1 MLIGLQEVTKGF
13 GSRPLFR
20 KISLGVDTGER
31 VGLIGPNGSGKSTL
45 VKILAGLEKPDE
57 GQVILRKGLRVGYV
71 PQEDRFDE
79 GATVMSAL
87 LKALDDLPLEPY
99 EKELA
104 VTIQLGMM
112 GFESPDAPVSS
123 LSGGWRKRLAI
134 TQLVIR
140 EPDVLMLDEP
150 TNHLDLQ
157 GVLWLEGFLQNAS
170 FATLVVSHDRFFL
183 ERVATRVIELNKV
196 YPDGYLSTP
205 GAYTDFL
212 DKRADFLAGQK
223 HYQNA
228 LEKQV
233 SREVDWL
240 RRGPQARTTKA
251 KHRIESAGAL
261 IGELAEVKYRNTLEK
276 QAEIDFSETRR
287 RTKELL
293 VAKNLGKSLGGR
305 TLFEKVEITLSP
317 GSRLGLIGA
326 NGSGKTTLLKLL
338 TGQLEPDTGTI
349 KRADGLRIVLF
360 DQKRE
365 QLDRKQSLRNALA
378 PNGDNVVFNGSSMHV
393 AGWAKRFLFD
403 STQLEQP
410 VSALSGGEQARVLI
424 ARMMLQP
431 ADLLILDEPTN
442 DLDIPSLEAL
452 EANLMDFAGAV
463 ALVTHDRYLLD
474 NVSTQLLAINGD
486 STTQYYA
493 DYAQWEEGQKTVRF
507 SGGSGKE
514 YSAAPS
520 ASVPKA
526 APDLPLRRLS
536 TAEQK
541 ELNSME
547 AAILDAETQ
556 VTALQSRLALPG
568 VAADHAEAQKVWGAI
583 GEAEKRVA
591 SLYARWEELETRK
604 K

>member
-1 MLIGLQEVTKGF
+1 MLIGLQEATKSF
-13 GSRPLFR
+13 GARPLFR
-20 KISLGVDTGER
+20 KISFGVDAGER

-45 VKILAGLEKPDE
+45 VKILAKLEKPDE
-57 GQVILRKGLRVGYV
+57 GLVVLRKGLRVGYV
-71 PQEDRFDE
+71 AQEDQFDD
-79 GATVMSAL
+79 GATVSSAL
-87 LKALDDLPLEPY
+87 TSALSDLPLEDY

-104 VTIQLGMM
+104 VAIQLGMM
-112 GFESPDAPVSS
+112 GFDDPDALVSS

-134 TQLVIR
+134 TQQTIR
-140 EPDVLMLDEP
+140 DPDVLVLDEP

-157 GVLWLEGFLQNAS
+157 GVLWLEGFLQS
-170 FATLVVSHDRFFL
+170 SPFATLAVSHDRYFL
-183 ERVATRVIELNKV
+183 ERVATRVIELNRV

-205 GAYTDFL
+205 GAYTEFL
-212 DKRADFLAGQK
+212 DKRADFLAGQI

-233 SREVDWL
+233 NREVDWL

-276 QAEIDFSETRR
+276 QTEIDFSATQR

-293 VAKNLGKSLGGR
+293 VAKNLGISLGGR
-305 TLFEKVEITLSP
+305 TLFEGVDITLSP

-326 NGSGKTTLLKLL
+326 NGSGKTTLLRLL
-338 TGQLEPDTGTI
+338 TGQIAPDTGTI
-349 KRADGLRIVLF
+349 KTADGLRIVLF

-365 QLDRKQSLRNALA
+365 QLDRKLSLRNALS

-403 STQLEQP
+403 SSQLEQP

-424 ARMMLQP
+424 AKMMLQP
-431 ADLLILDEPTN
+431 ADLLVLDEPTN

-463 ALVTHDRYLLD
+463 VLVTHDRYLLD

-486 STTQYYA
+486 TTTQYYA
-493 DYAQWEEGQKTVRF
+493 DYAQWEASQR
-507 SGGSGKE
+507 
-514 YSAAPS
+514 YAAPTTS
-520 ASVPKA
+520 SEGMARATPA
-526 APDLPLRRLS
+526 APKSNAPRLS

-541 ELNSME
+541 ELNGME
-547 AAILDAETQ
+547 AAILAAETE
-556 VTALQSRLALPG
+556 VTTLQAKLSTPD
-568 VAADHAEAQKVWGAI
+568 VAANHKKFQDIWSAI
-583 GEAEKRVA
+583 GETEKRVA
-591 SLYARWEELETRK
+591 TLYARWEELEARK
-604 K
+604 

>member
-1 MLIGLQEVTKGF
+1 MLIGLQEVTKSF
-13 GSRPLFR
+13 GARPLFR
-20 KISLGVDTGER
+20 KISLGVDSGER

-57 GQVILRKGLRVGYV
+57 GQVVLRKGLRVSYV
-71 PQEDRFDE
+71 AQEDVFTE
-79 GATVMSAL
+79 GATVTDAL
-87 LKALDDLPLEPY
+87 TRALDDLPLDEY

-104 VTIQLGMM
+104 VAIQLGMM
-112 GFESPDAPVSS
+112 GFEDPEALVSS

-134 TQLVIR
+134 TQKVIR
-140 EPDVLMLDEP
+140 EPDVLILDEP

-157 GVLWLEGFLQNAS
+157 GVLWLEQFLQYS
-170 FATLVVSHDRFFL
+170 QFATLVVSHDRYFL
-183 ERVATRVIELNKV
+183 ERVATRVIELNRV
-196 YPDGYLSTP
+196 YPDGYLATP
-205 GAYTDFL
+205 GTYSVFL
-212 DKRADFLAGQK
+212 DKRTDFLAGQR

-233 SREVDWL
+233 NREVDWL

-251 KHRIESAGAL
+251 KHRIESAGTL

-276 QAEIDFSETRR
+276 QTEIDFSATQR

-293 VAKNLGKSLGGR
+293 VAKNLSKTLGGR
-305 TLFEKVEITLSP
+305 TLFEGVDLTLSP

-338 TGQLEPDTGTI
+338 TGQLAPDHGTI
-349 KRADGLRIVLF
+349 KMADGLRIVLF

-365 QLDRKQSLRNALA
+365 QLDRKQTLRNALS
-378 PNGDNVVFNGSSMHV
+378 PNSDNVIFNGASMHV

-403 STQLEQP
+403 TSQLEQP
-410 VSALSGGEQARVLI
+410 VGALSGGEQARVLI

-463 ALVTHDRYLLD
+463 ALVTHDRYMLD

-486 STTQYYA
+486 TTTQYYA
-493 DYAQWEEGQKTVRF
+493 DYAQWEDGQTGRKSSSSRAAETV
-507 SGGSGKE
+507 KE
-514 YSAAPS
+514 TATPS
-520 ASVPKA
+520 RRATPEVA
-526 APDLPLRRLS
+526 LRKLS
-536 TAEQK
+536 TTEQK
-541 ELNSME
+541 ELSGIE
-547 AAILDAETQ
+547 AVILKAETE
-556 VTALQSRLALPG
+556 VTELQAQMSLPHIA
-568 VAADHAEAQKVWGAI
+568 VNHQKSQDIWAKI
-583 GEAEKRVA
+583 GEAEKRVTA
-591 SLYARWEELETRK
+591 LYARWEELESK